1 MKHFNSA
8 NVWGRIHDMTRKTSE
23 NNKPFVEVAVNCE
36 SAAYGNVRAFGY
48 LWGEDAV
55 AAFMRDF
62 RPKTTVH
69 LRGIFSQ
76 YKGRKD
82 AIRTN
87 FTFWQAGAWDPATGK
102 HKTPRA
108 AFILVGECTG
118 YEEGADDGKLTMKI
132 VKENPD
138 GEDLFELAV
147 SAEALLTLGGLPE
160 AGRLYQVKGALAQDD
175 DEFGAM
181 EKACR
186 PVVMA
191 MEERSEKSE
200 VPF

>member
-8 NVWGRIHDMTRKTSE
+8 NVWGRIHDIKRKTSD
-23 NNKPFVEVAVNCE
+23 NDKPFVEVAVNCE

-48 LWGEDAV
+48 LWGEEAV
-55 AAFMRDF
+55 AAFMKDF
-62 RPKTTVH
+62 RPKAPVH
-69 LRGIFSQ
+69 LRGLLSQ

-82 AIRTN
+82 AVRTN
-87 FTFWQAGAWDPATGK
+87 FTFWQTGAWDPTTGK
-102 HKTPRA
+102 HKMPRA

-118 YEEGADDGKLTMKI
+118 YEEGGGDGKLTMKI
-132 VKENPD
+132 VKENPA

-147 SAEALLTLGGLPE
+147 SAEALLSLGGMPE
-160 AGRLYQVKGALAQDD
+160 AGRIYQVKGALAQDD

-186 PVVMA
+186 PVAMA
-191 MEERSEKSE
+191 IEERNAGEE